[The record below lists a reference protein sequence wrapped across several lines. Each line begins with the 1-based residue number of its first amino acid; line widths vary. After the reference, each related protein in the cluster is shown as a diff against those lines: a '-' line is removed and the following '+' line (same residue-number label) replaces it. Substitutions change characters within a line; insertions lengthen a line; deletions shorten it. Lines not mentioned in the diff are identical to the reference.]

1 MADWTDGYVT
11 DAPYRIAFQASQT
24 PAHLALVCAT
34 AGVAWALRDDL
45 QVADLGCGRGY
56 VANTLAAANPG
67 WRVVGIDHSPVQIA
81 EAAMTA
87 RRAGLGNVEF
97 IEADLGRL
105 ADADIAR
112 LPQFDVVLLHGLWTW
127 VSDAV
132 RDGIRTLLLQR
143 LGPGGLVYVG
153 YNALPAAAADFALQ
167 RLLRHLAGAW
177 RDSSGSVI
185 AAERAMARLQGLAGS
200 LPLPRTA
207 MLERLLSEPPLLE
220 PAFVAHEF
228 LTDHWRPVFHEELC
242 AALAVCKLDFVAS
255 CNLFESLP
263 GLLADPARDRL
274 LREAVPGPAREF
286 LKDLCLPRSFRADVF
301 VRGARATDPVRALDS
316 MVVAATCAL
325 PERSP
330 VLDTGVSRA
339 TWPQPLWEALRG
351 RLAQGPCEVAELR
364 AVPGRDALQPAEL
377 MSMLVGAGLVQ
388 PIFRGTAAGPAASAT
403 RFNRAVAALHAQGG
417 DGRGHFALA
426 AHAAAGGLA
435 ADALDLALVAALSA
449 AGAASDP
456 TALALALQPTATPG
470 QRELLTTRIA
480 ARLAERLPVW
490 RRFGML

>member
-1 MADWTDGYVT
+1 MAGPTDGYPT

-34 AGVAWALRDDL
+34 AGMAWAMRDDL

-56 VANTLAAANPG
+56 VANTLAAANPE

-87 RRAGLGNVEF
+87 RRAGLDNVEF
-97 IEADLGRL
+97 IEADLGAL
-105 ADADIAR
+105 ADAGIAR
-112 LPQFDVVLLHGLWTW
+112 LPQFDVVMLHGLWTW

-132 RDGIRTLLLQR
+132 RDGIGRLLLQR
-143 LGPGGLVYVG
+143 LRPGALVYVG
-153 YNALPAAAADFALQ
+153 YNVLPAAAADFALQ
-167 RLLRHLAGAW
+167 RLLRQLAGP
-177 RDSSGSVI
+177 RHDSGGSVI
-185 AAERAMARLQGLAGS
+185 AAERAMARLRGLAGS

-207 MLERLLSEPPLLE
+207 MLERLMNDPPLLE

-242 AALAVCKLDFVAS
+242 AALAACKLDFVGS

-263 GLLADPARDRL
+263 GLLDDPERDRL
-274 LREAVPGPAREF
+274 LREAAPGQAREF

-301 VRGARATDPVRALDS
+301 VRGARAADPVRALDT
-316 MVVAATCAL
+316 MVVAATRAL

-351 RLAQGPCEVAELR
+351 RLEQGPCEVAELR
-364 AVPGRDALQPAEL
+364 AVRARDALHPAEL
-377 MSMLVGAGLVQ
+377 LSMLVGSALVQ
-388 PIFRGTAAGPAASAT
+388 PIFRATAAGPAASAA

-426 AHAAAGGLA
+426 AHAAAGGLP
-435 ADALDLALVAALSA
+435 ADALDLALVSALSA
-449 AGAASDP
+449 AGPASDP
-456 TALALALQPTATPG
+456 SALALAIQPNATPG
-470 QRELLTTRIA
+470 ERELLTTRVA
-480 ARLAERLPVW
+480 ARLAERLAAW
-490 RRFGML
+490 RRFGIL